1 MKGLSWFLLPL
12 FLLGGCGI
20 FGGTSAK
27 EERLS
32 GFFSRAKGYYQND
45 RLQQAL
51 DQVDRGLELSP
62 GDPKFLTLKGFIFL
76 KYARRDPSFY
86 DDALALFRKAASGGL
101 FSSGLTRAKLGLGL
115 ALLGRGI
122 KERDYAS
129 NLEKALL
136 EGSIPAS
143 RREEARKKVPRMR
156 DFARKDFKEAESA
169 FEAVLGEEPRNI
181 LALYSLALVKVALDK
196 KEEGLKLIERYIRVA
211 AARRRQILDRDLKI
225 TLSKEGEDRLWKELR
240 TIESREKECRGLAAN
255 LLYKLGR
262 YKDALKELDTL
273 LKLDPNRVNEYFN
286 RARVHAKLGQVQDAV
301 KDYQTFVGRSL
312 LPREDPRIKEAVDY
326 IARNKLGEH

>member
-1 MKGLSWFLLPL
+1 MRGVSLVLVPLL
-12 FLLGGCGI
+12 LLGGCGI
-20 FGGTSAK
+20 FGGSSAK

-32 GFFSRAKGYYQND
+32 GFFSRAKGYYRND

-51 DQVDRGLELSP
+51 DQVDRGLELEP

-86 DDALALFRKAASGGL
+86 DDALALFRKAAAGGL
-101 FSSGLTRAKLGLGL
+101 FHSGLTRAKLGLGL

-122 KERDYAS
+122 KERDYAA

-136 EGSIPAS
+136 EGSIPAA
-143 RREEARKKVPRMR
+143 RREEARKKVPEMR
-156 DFARKDFKEAESA
+156 AYAHKDFQEAEGA
-169 FEAVLGEEPRNI
+169 FEEVLREEPRNI

-196 KEEGLKLIERYIRVA
+196 KEDGLKLIDRYIQA
-211 AARRRQILDRDLKI
+211 ASARRKQILERDLKI
-225 TLSKEGEDRLWKELR
+225 TLSKEREDKLWAELR

-262 YKDALKELDTL
+262 YEEALKELNSL
-273 LKLDPNRVNEYFN
+273 LKLDPNLVNEYFN
-286 RARVHAKLGQVQDAV
+286 RARIHAKLGHTQEAV
-301 KDYQTFVGRSL
+301 RDYRTFVGRSL
-312 LPREDPRIKEAVDY
+312 LPREDPRIKEAMDY
-326 IARNKLGEH
+326 ITRHASEER